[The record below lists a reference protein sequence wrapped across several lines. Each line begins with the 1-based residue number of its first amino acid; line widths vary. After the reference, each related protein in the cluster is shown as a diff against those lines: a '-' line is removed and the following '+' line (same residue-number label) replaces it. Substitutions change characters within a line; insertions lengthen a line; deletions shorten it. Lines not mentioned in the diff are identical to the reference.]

1 MSWCMRSVADHVDAR
16 VPDVAHHVPGFGKQE
31 RRDRAPHAQFVPFGS
46 RPLENGAI
54 GIAQGVRDA
63 VVRVGRFQ
71 IVEVRE
77 LVAHHLHGHL
87 ARDFPRRVSTHPV
100 RDYEQP
106 AIRVGR
112 SVERVLIT
120 LSNSADI
127 SASRNSK
134 VH

>member
-1 MSWCMRSVADHVDAR
+1 MRDT
-16 VPDVAHHVPGFGKQE
+16 
-31 RRDRAPHAQFVPFGS
+31 
-46 RPLENGAI
+46 L
-54 GIAQGVRDA
+54 
-63 VVRVGRFQ
+63 VRVRRLQ

-87 ARDFPRRVSTHPV
+87 ARDFTRCMPTHPV

-112 SVERVLIT
+112 SVERVFIT
-120 LSNSADI
+120 LSNPADI